1 MSHQPLTSP
10 RVVQE
15 ILARHGLRP
24 NKQLGQNFLIDEN
37 IVHKII
43 AAAELG
49 PEDAVLEIGPG
60 LGVLTGP
67 LAERARQVI
76 AVEVDKG
83 LIPVLEE
90 NLASYPNIKII
101 WGDILK
107 IEPEKLLAGLSSP
120 LKVVANLPYY
130 ITSPVIMALL
140 TGPLPLER
148 LVLMVQREVARRLT
162 AAPGSKDYGVLAV
175 AVQYYTRPEIVALVP
190 RTVFFPRPDVD
201 SAVVRLM
208 MRPRPAVAVGDE
220 ALFFRLVRGAFGR
233 RRKTLLNSLEG
244 EFGAQYSREELAAFL
259 QAGGIEPSRRGETLT
274 LEEFALLARIITKK
288 EPGNTAAE
296 AQVPSKEAKKG

>member
-24 NKQLGQNFLIDEN
+24 NKQLGQNFLVDEN
-37 IVHKII
+37 ILKKII

-49 PEDAVLEIGPG
+49 PEDTVLEIGPG
-60 LGVLTGP
+60 IGVLTGP
-67 LAERARQVI
+67 LAEVARQVI
-76 AVEVDKG
+76 AVEIDKG

-90 NLASYPNIKII
+90 NLAAYANVKII

-107 IEPEKLLAGLSSP
+107 VEQGELLAAATTP
-120 LKVVANLPYY
+120 FKVVANLPYY

-162 AAPGSKDYGVLAV
+162 AAPGSKDYGVLSV
-175 AVQYYTRPEIVALVP
+175 AVQYYTQPEMVAQVP
-190 RTVFFPRPDVD
+190 RTVFYPRPDVD
-201 SAVVRLM
+201 SAVVLLK
-208 MRPRPAVAVGDE
+208 MRPSPAVVVGDE
-220 ALFFRLVRGAFGR
+220 ALFFRLVRGAFGQ
-233 RRKTLLNSLEG
+233 RRKTLLNSLRG
-244 EFGAQYSREELAAFL
+244 EFGGQYSREELVSFL
-259 QAGGIEPSRRGETLT
+259 QAAGIDPSRRGETLT
-274 LEEFALLARIITKK
+274 LEEFAALARIISNKGR
-288 EPGNTAAE
+288 EDTATG
-296 AQVPSKEAKKG
+296 AKV